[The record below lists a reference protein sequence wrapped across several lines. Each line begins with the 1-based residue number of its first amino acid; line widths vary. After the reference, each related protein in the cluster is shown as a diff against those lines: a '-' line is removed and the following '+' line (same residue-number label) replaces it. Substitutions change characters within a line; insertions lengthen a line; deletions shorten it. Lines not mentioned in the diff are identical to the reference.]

1 MAPLDWQV
9 KLDQGQLNAN
19 SSAERAFGIGL
30 RQLDCFEQ
38 LRSRNVCRGSTW
50 TRSLGR
56 GRIKRLV

>member
-38 LRSRNVCRGSTW
+38 LRSRNVCRGSM
-50 TRSLGR
+50 
-56 GRIKRLV
+56 